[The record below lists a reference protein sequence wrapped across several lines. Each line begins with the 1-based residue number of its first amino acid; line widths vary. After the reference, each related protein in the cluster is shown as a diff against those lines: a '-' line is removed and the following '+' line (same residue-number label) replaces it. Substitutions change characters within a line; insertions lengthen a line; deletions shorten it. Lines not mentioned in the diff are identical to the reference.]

1 MFGLF
6 NNGEENSPTENEIRD
21 FMKQGAV
28 FLDVRTPM
36 EYEEGHIE
44 NAPNIPVQIIH
55 EKLEEIKKMPQP
67 IITYCRSGARSGQA
81 TIFLEK
87 NGIKSI
93 NAGGFVQLDQ
103 ILNS

>member
-6 NNGEENSPTENEIRD
+6 NNAEENSPSADEIRD

-55 EKLEEIKKMPQP
+55 ERLDEIKVMPQP
-67 IITYCRSGARSGQA
+67 IITYCRSGVRSGQA

-87 NGIKSI
+87 NGIKSM
-93 NAGGFVQLDQ
+93 NAGGFIDLKQ